1 MASTRSN
8 NKTKQRWSRLDEKRA
23 GGIGKGPQKN
33 PTKGTQN
40 PFTQN
45 LKVKPESTEEERASG
60 CGWVLRCS
68 WDNGF

>member
-40 PFTQN
+40 
-45 LKVKPESTEEERASG
+45 LKVKEPPSSDGSG
-60 CGWVLRCS
+60 S
-68 WDNGF
+68 SS

>member
-45 LKVKPESTEEERASG
+45 LKVKEPPSSDGSG
-60 CGWVLRCS
+60 S
-68 WDNGF
+68 SS